1 MTGGGARRESKVKVD
16 IQTSTSSATSPSTEG
31 SNDEYICTFVPKV
44 GFISYL
50 PFMGGEVYLRI
61 PTTEGKLPITALTRE
76 YPGAVGLRY
85 KNSEDQKSSVRSDGD
100 FLFPP
105 LGADKKFEVIL
116 DTQIGT
122 PIKSSTSWDFKTIA
136 LVLLA
141 FVVVML
147 VLFIFSTRES
157 EKGLSALDVVHES
170 GLLNLFGK
178 YCDLDQLEVA
188 PILLKR
194 GCTKIAL
201 YGIGSQRDHRLA
213 RAFG

>member
-157 EKGLSALDVVHES
+157 EKEHSLLFSAVSAWAGLAGICLTIVGVFIGMFVVAKDNFTEVKHE
-170 GLLNLFGK
+170 LAEIK
-178 YCDLDQLEVA
+178 
-188 PILLKR
+188 K
-194 GCTKIAL
+194 KIENKN
-201 YGIGSQRDHRLA
+201 GEN
-213 RAFG
+213 